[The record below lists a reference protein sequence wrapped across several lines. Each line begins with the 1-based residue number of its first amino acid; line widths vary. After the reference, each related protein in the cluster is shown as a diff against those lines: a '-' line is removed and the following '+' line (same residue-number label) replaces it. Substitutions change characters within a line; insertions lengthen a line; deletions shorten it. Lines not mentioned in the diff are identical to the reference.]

1 MGILLEVPGDEE
13 NVAKEKR
20 DVQLVPLWSLF
31 LLLLIFFKPHSL
43 KKVLYTESSIQL
55 KIVGNLRSGR
65 NELGC

>member
-31 LLLLIFFKPHSL
+31 LLLLIFF
-43 KKVLYTESSIQL
+43 
-55 KIVGNLRSGR
+55 
-65 NELGC
+65 

>member
-1 MGILLEVPGDEE
+1 MSILLEVSGDDE

-20 DVQLVPLWSLF
+20 DVQLVPLWNLF
-31 LLLLIFFKPHSL
+31 LLLLIFLKQHSL
-43 KKVLYTESSIQL
+43 KNVLYTESSIQL